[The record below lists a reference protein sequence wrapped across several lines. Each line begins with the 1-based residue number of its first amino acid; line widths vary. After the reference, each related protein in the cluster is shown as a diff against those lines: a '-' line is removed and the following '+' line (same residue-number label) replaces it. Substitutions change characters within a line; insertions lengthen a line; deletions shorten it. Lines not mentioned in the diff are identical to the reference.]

1 MSPVISPN
9 LSAARNS
16 LARKMSSL
24 TSGHVLRG
32 ACWNY
37 RVLEPVKGDNT
48 HISTVFKAQIVARDS
63 RVVPEVP
70 EWFVALTISRLFK
83 PNSAI

>member
-1 MSPVISPN
+1 
-9 LSAARNS
+9 
-16 LARKMSSL
+16 MSSI
-24 TSGHVLRG
+24 TPGHVLRG
-32 ACWNY
+32 AYWNY

-48 HISTVFKAQIVARDS
+48 HVSTVFKAQVVAHDA

-83 PNSAI
+83 ANSAI